1 VGYRIIGATKYVVM
15 YICDTKIEAGTKYM
29 KAGVESKKHETEVQS
44 QDTGVQIA
52 GKSKRAITRP
62 SYLRDYI

>member
-1 VGYRIIGATKYVVM
+1 M